1 MKEMV
6 LKSEPRY
13 ALSGDVHIAYQVVGD
28 GPIDMIY
35 TSGIWS
41 NLDVMW
47 EWPAW
52 SHYLERLASF
62 ARLVLFDM
70 RGVGLSDR
78 GSDPPVA
85 ELQMD
90 DVGTVMDAVGSDNAV
105 IFGGARGAAMTT
117 LFAASHPD
125 RTRALILYSP
135 LVKAIRA
142 PDWPFGRSEEE
153 QQGFFDLFTREMG
166 TGENIKYQGP
176 SGDAAFKK
184 WWARFERLGASPGA
198 WRELAEIMGKID
210 VRRVLELI
218 QAPTLVIHRT
228 GDRINE
234 VAQGRAIADRI
245 PGARF
250 CELPGMDHI
259 PFLGDADAIV
269 DEIGEFVTGTRPIR
283 IHERILAT
291 VLFTD
296 VVGSTDLAIHL
307 GDRKWR
313 ETLEEHRKLVRSLIE
328 QHRGK
333 EINTT
338 GDGFLA
344 TFDGPARAVRCALDI
359 TREVRRLGIEVR
371 AGVHIGEVEL
381 MGDDI
386 GGIAVHVGAR
396 VAAASNPGEVLVT
409 RMVVD
414 LVVGSG
420 LDFLDR
426 GEHELKGVP
435 GPWRLY
441 VANDADARN

>member
-1 MKEMV
+1 M
-6 LKSEPRY
+6 
-13 ALSGDVHIAYQVVGD
+13 SGDVHIAYQVVGD
-28 GPIDMIY
+28 GPVDIIY

-52 SHYLERLASF
+52 QHYLERLASF
-62 ARLVLFDM
+62 SRLTLFDM

-78 GSDPPVA
+78 GSEPPLA
-85 ELQMD
+85 EVQMD
-90 DVGTVMDAVGSDNAV
+90 DVGAVMDAVGSDNAV

-135 LVKAIRA
+135 LIKAIRA

-153 QQGFFDLFTREMG
+153 QQGFYDLFVRDMG
-166 TGENIKYQGP
+166 TGEHLVFQGP
-176 SGDAAFKK
+176 SGDLAFKK

-210 VRRVLELI
+210 VRRVLDLV

-228 GDRINE
+228 EDRINE
-234 VAQGRAIADRI
+234 VAQSRAIADHI

-250 CELPGMDHI
+250 SELPGVDHI

-269 DEIGEFVTGTRPIR
+269 DEIEEFVTGTRPVR
-283 IHERILAT
+283 IHERVLAT

-296 VVGSTDLAIHL
+296 VVGSTDLAVKL
-307 GDRKWR
+307 GDSKWR
-313 ETLEEHRKLVRSLIE
+313 DTLEEHRVLVRTLIDR
-328 QHRGK
+328 HRGR

-359 TREVRRLGIEVR
+359 TRGVRSLGIEVR
-371 AGVHIGEVEL
+371 AGVHTGEVEL
-381 MGDDI
+381 IGHDI

-396 VAAASNPGEVLVT
+396 VAAASSPGEVLVT

-414 LVVGSG
+414 LVAGSG

-426 GEHELKGVP
+426 GASQLKGVS
-435 GPWRLY
+435 GSWRLF
-441 VANDADARN
+441 AAMDGEGRR